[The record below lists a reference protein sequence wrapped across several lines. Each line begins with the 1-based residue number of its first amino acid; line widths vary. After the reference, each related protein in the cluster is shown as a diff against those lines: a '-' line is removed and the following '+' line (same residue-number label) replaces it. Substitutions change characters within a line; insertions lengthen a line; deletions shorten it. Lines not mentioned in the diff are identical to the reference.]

1 MSAGQLTAAEQ
12 IMVHGEVLL
21 MITVDVRGWGFA
33 FSIRNPWPGQSRA
46 APADHQV
53 DGPAL

>member
-1 MSAGQLTAAEQ
+1 
-12 IMVHGEVLL
+12 MVHGEVLL